1 MPSRRKARGGSGGK
15 RGIRRTA
22 AARGVVRRRRVTP
35 AVRRGAS
42 ARQAVS
48 RTVRRQKVRQRA
60 AKATARPRPVVR
72 PAIQPRR
79 VMAKAMPRVKRTSPI
94 VRPSSRLQPSAR
106 QIKRAVRT
114 GAAVAAAGSF
124 LKLNTAR
131 AGADISDQLVS
142 VQSSLDQLQER
153 ASMSEVQADITQLDA
168 DLNNALSLL
177 ENARQK
183 GYKYQKDLD
192 DIAYD
197 AMSRWQSI
205 REDVISQVQKQSTT
219 MQGGLKGVDSAV
231 QNLNNVISSGAASSA
246 LSSLQNQINSAMNN
260 IYSAERSIEQAYDD
274 IESKTSQLNSRLT
287 RIMWALTQLDEAS
300 FELNSNEDLYMAIG
314 ARWDQEGK
322 DDPEGVLYLTNQRLL
337 FEQKEKIATKKIL
350 FVTTASEQVQK
361 LLLDY
366 KLSDVKSVKAHNK
379 GLFSHQDFIDV
390 TFPDQTVPFHINGQ
404 DSEDWARWIK
414 DAKSGKIKEDRASGS
429 GLKFSDLTGKLT
441 EADIVE
447 IQKDV
452 NELQDVMMLKAVQ
465 VELSELE
472 NQLNTLARELK
483 ELRNRGYVV
492 EKALEADI
500 EVLSIQWEKIKT
512 RTDATMAYQTKV
524 LSQQMSEIQTA
535 MKQLAGKSKNLADA
549 RPEYIQLRSTMASAL
564 AQAEAAEQ
572 TVLQQ
577 YDEYAD
583 EIESLDAHL
592 EWVDWML
599 DALETASF
607 KLLATESGVAA
618 VEAIWERTGSDP
630 ENGILFLTDQR
641 LLWEDR
647 VDDFELKIE
656 VPVSQIKDSKVKD
669 DEASGSED
677 LILKFSSAAPMN
689 DACFGLS
696 LPVGEDWLQMIGRA
710 CSGGYTEDRAVEI
723 KKEELDRIR
732 NAPNQCS
739 NCGAAFTAPILRGQ
753 TEIICEFCGVSTR
766 I

>member
-1 MPSRRKARGGSGGK
+1 MC
-15 RGIRRTA
+15 IRDR
-22 AARGVVRRRRVTP
+22 
-35 AVRRGAS
+35 
-42 ARQAVS
+42 
-48 RTVRRQKVRQRA
+48 
-60 AKATARPRPVVR
+60 
-72 PAIQPRR
+72 
-79 VMAKAMPRVKRTSPI
+79 
-94 VRPSSRLQPSAR
+94 
-106 QIKRAVRT
+106 
-114 GAAVAAAGSF
+114 
-124 LKLNTAR
+124 
-131 AGADISDQLVS
+131 
-142 VQSSLDQLQER
+142 
-153 ASMSEVQADITQLDA
+153 
-168 DLNNALSLL
+168 
-177 ENARQK
+177 
-183 GYKYQKDLD
+183 
-192 DIAYD
+192 
-197 AMSRWQSI
+197 
-205 REDVISQVQKQSTT
+205 
-219 MQGGLKGVDSAV
+219 
-231 QNLNNVISSGAASSA
+231 
-246 LSSLQNQINSAMNN
+246 
-260 IYSAERSIEQAYDD
+260 
-274 IESKTSQLNSRLT
+274 
-287 RIMWALTQLDEAS
+287 
-300 FELNSNEDLYMAIG
+300 
-314 ARWDQEGK
+314 
-322 DDPEGVLYLTNQRLL
+322 
-337 FEQKEKIATKKIL
+337 
-350 FVTTASEQVQK
+350 
-361 LLLDY
+361 
-366 KLSDVKSVKAHNK
+366 
-379 GLFSHQDFIDV
+379 FSHQDFIDV

-512 RTDATMAYQTKV
+512 RTDATMAYQTKM
-524 LSQQMSEIQTA
+524 LSQQMSEIQNA
-535 MKQLAGKSKNLADA
+535 MKRLAGKSKNLADA